1 VSCGHGDGFIYGVV
15 NDDRHELYGV
25 FECYR
30 CVLNVLGPC
39 FAELGNNFSPL
50 SDTGTWLMSF
60 AMILGRACA
69 VLFGFLALLSLLNQN

>member
-1 VSCGHGDGFIYGVV
+1 VSCGHSDGFIYGVV

-60 AMILGRACA
+60 AMILGRREYFTVL
-69 VLFGFLALLSLLNQN
+69 VLFYSVFWRY

>member
-1 VSCGHGDGFIYGVV
+1 MSCGHGDGFIYGVV

-60 AMILGRACA
+60 AMILGRREYFTVL
-69 VLFGFLALLSLLNQN
+69 VLFYSVFWRY